1 MDCAHDRVQW
11 IQSSGTP
18 RGVCV
23 DCGDELVDLGD
34 ELVNSSECEAKVGP
48 AGEGSPLARRV
59 RANALREDRFLADP
73 FSATR
78 EHRLEESSS

>member
-1 MDCAHDRVQW
+1 MNCAHDRVQW
-11 IQSSGTP
+11 IQSRGTP

-34 ELVNSSECEAKVGP
+34 EIVNSPECEGRGGP
-48 AGEGSPLARRV
+48 VGEGSPLARRV

-73 FSATR
+73 FSATPER
-78 EHRLEESSS
+78 RLEG